1 MARHGSMTGH
11 HRPVRHAGREAIAVA
26 RGSSKTHYHLRRRLL
41 IILGGT
47 AVFAVFC
54 TLVIYL
60 TEHHAKGTEIHSL
73 FDAFLFAASQ
83 LLTGSSVANPSTD
96 LGKILEL
103 VFDLWAITV
112 VASLAGSFGAFF
124 HARSKEMNDEMAKAE
139 ALLKRTVP
147 GEREPRPTGGAAT
160 PPGR

>member
-1 MARHGSMTGH
+1 MSR
-11 HRPVRHAGREAIAVA
+11 HRPVKHAGHEVMAVA
-26 RGSSKTHYHLRRRLL
+26 RGSSKTHSHLRRRIL
-41 IILGGT
+41 IIFGTT
-47 AVFAVFC
+47 AVFAVIC
-54 TLVIYL
+54 TLLVYL
-60 TEHHAKGTEIHSL
+60 VEHEAHGTEIHSL
-73 FDAFLFAASQ
+73 KDSFLFTTSQ

-124 HARSKEMNDEMAKAE
+124 HARSKEMNDEMERAE
-139 ALLKRTVP
+139 ALLKRRVP